1 MFTNKEIV
9 DKIRSLAWS
18 NGTSLTKLEEQLGWA
33 NGRIG
38 KWEGAKKRPSLD
50 LLMKVADTL
59 NVKVYELTGENEK
72 NPASESETGIEK
84 EFLSILRDLQ
94 PDTQT
99 KLLELARLY
108 LAAQRKSEEKT

>member
-18 NGTSLTKLEEQLGWA
+18 NGTSLTKLEEQLSWA

-59 NVKVYELTGENEK
+59 NVNEQNISNK
-72 NPASESETGIEK
+72 IKSLMS
-84 EFLSILRDLQ
+84 
-94 PDTQT
+94 
-99 KLLELARLY
+99 KLMSKIRPHF
-108 LAAQRKSEEKT
+108 

>member
-59 NVKVYELTGENEK
+59 NLTLHMAK
-72 NPASESETGIEK
+72 
-84 EFLSILRDLQ
+84 
-94 PDTQT
+94 
-99 KLLELARLY
+99 ARGFSV
-108 LAAQRKSEEKT
+108 R